1 MKRNTRL
8 KWVNS
13 IESKL
18 WDSNSL
24 CKTLWE
30 KRKFVSNVTIISSR
44 SASSSIKLFI
54 DFVSIFRFS
63 TLFPIDWIE
72 SSAKFQ
78 VLNIFCHYFKVRNFR
93 KTIFLSK
100 FTKALN
106 RKIFDLVALAKV
118 NYRENVQFFGREKF
132 FLVKNIFF
140 QEQIIMYTFLLAP
153 TWLSWFFLSLY
164 PWTDWKRR
172 NICKF

>member
-30 KRKFVSNVTIISSR
+30 KRKFVSNVTIISSC

-100 FTKALN
+100 FTKVWN

-118 NYRENVQFFGREKF
+118 NYHENVQFFGREKF
-132 FLVKNIFF
+132 FPRANYNVYIFISTYLIKLIFF
-140 QEQIIMYTFLLAP
+140 ISLPLNRLEKEKYLQILIVQ
-153 TWLSWFFLSLY
+153 S
-164 PWTDWKRR
+164 
-172 NICKF
+172 